1 MQLISPSHRPLPDDT
16 QHSEETNIHVPGYR
30 VDQFLTVT
38 DKLLMCSAGMSN
50 TDTKIE
56 AVAETNPFMNSSNTE
71 EELMNLL

>member
-1 MQLISPSHRPLPDDT
+1 
-16 QHSEETNIHVPGYR
+16 